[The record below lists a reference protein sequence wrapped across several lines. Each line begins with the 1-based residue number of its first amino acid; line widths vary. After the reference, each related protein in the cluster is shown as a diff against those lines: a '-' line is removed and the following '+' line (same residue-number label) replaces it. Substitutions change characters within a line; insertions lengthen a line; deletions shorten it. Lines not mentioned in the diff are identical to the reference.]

1 MFSRTSFSGEAEAC
15 KACSIRS
22 SRGQIFS
29 LVDIVQAAT
38 WCEEVGNQEE
48 VKPIFSAAG
57 GRYLSAT
64 GVMLSKRESE
74 VERPINLTDAQLIA
88 VDS

>member
-29 LVDIVQAAT
+29 LVQAAT
-38 WCEEVGNQEE
+38 WCDELGNQEE